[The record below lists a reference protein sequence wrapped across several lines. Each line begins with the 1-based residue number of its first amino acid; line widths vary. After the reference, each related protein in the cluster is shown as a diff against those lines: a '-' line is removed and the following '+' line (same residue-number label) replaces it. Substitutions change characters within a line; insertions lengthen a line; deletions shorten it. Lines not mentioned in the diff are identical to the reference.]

1 MFNIKN
7 YIFQIQVKLGFKKP
21 KRVGIKM
28 TNCSD
33 IRMKDSKVFGFDT
46 AIEAENVSNFIGGN
60 NEIK

>member
-1 MFNIKN
+1 
-7 YIFQIQVKLGFKKP
+7 
-21 KRVGIKM
+21 M